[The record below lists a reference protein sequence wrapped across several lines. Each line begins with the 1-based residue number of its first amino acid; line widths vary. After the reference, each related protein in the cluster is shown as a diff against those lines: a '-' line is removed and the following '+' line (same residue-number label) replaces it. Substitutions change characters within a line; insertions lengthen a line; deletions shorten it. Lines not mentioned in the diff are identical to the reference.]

1 VIPHAP
7 PPDVDI
13 EGWERTFDDI
23 LRHQPER
30 LALIHFGVIE
40 ELEEVA
46 GHVERARDYLRV
58 WSGRVERGMEEE
70 EFVRCARHDYELSE
84 GEYDDRRV
92 PLAAPFEQSYQG
104 LERYWRKRR
113 EVA

>member
-1 VIPHAP
+1 
-7 PPDVDI
+7 
-13 EGWERTFDDI
+13 
-23 LRHQPER
+23 
-30 LALIHFGVIE
+30 
-40 ELEEVA
+40 
-46 GHVERARDYLRV
+46 
-58 WSGRVERGMEEE
+58 MEEE

-84 GEYDDRRV
+84 GAYDDRRV